1 MFTNYKNKSSNKS
14 KMKHLLLNK
23 TPIEKM
29 SKSSLLSFNMMKNF
43 NKKTD
48 KIYEEEKLEGI
59 KFSKNVNE
67 FRKQI
72 INSYKDSFN
81 QNDINQ
87 EKLNYNNAIQ
97 LITNNQ
103 ERQIKKAYQLERE
116 FYKTKY
122 NLNLIILYFILF

>member
-1 MFTNYKNKSSNKS
+1 
-14 KMKHLLLNK
+14 MKHLLLNK

-116 FYKTKY
+116 FYKTK
-122 NLNLIILYFILF
+122 